1 MIEIRDEQPG
11 DADAIR
17 AVNDA
22 AFGQATEGAI
32 VDALRNACDRL
43 VSLVAVEGDA
53 IVGHILFSPVEIRP
67 AGGGSGGASPTLE
80 SSPRVANLAGMGLA
94 PMAVLPAFQRKGI
107 GSMLV
112 REGLAR
118 VKREGAPFVVVLGH
132 HAFYP
137 RFGFERASK
146 FGITCLWE
154 VPDEAF
160 MLIAFDA
167 SALPSARGTA
177 YYRAEFDAA
186 I

>member
-1 MIEIRDEQPG
+1 MIEIRDERPG
-11 DADAIR
+11 DSDAIR
-17 AVNDA
+17 VVNDA
-22 AFGQATEGAI
+22 AFGQPAEGAI

-53 IVGHILFSPVEIRP
+53 IAGHILFSPVEIRP
-67 AGGGSGGASPTLE
+67 ARGGVGGASA
-80 SSPRVANLAGMGLA
+80 RVANLAGMGLA
-94 PMAVLPAFQRKGI
+94 PMAVLPAYQRKGI

-118 VKREGAPFVVVLGH
+118 MRSEGAPFVVVLGH

-137 RFGFERASK
+137 RFGFDRASK
-146 FGITCLWE
+146 FGITCPWE

-167 SALPSARGTA
+167 SVLPSTGGTA

>member
-1 MIEIRDEQPG
+1 MIEVRDERPG
-11 DADAIR
+11 DAGAIR

-22 AFGQATEGAI
+22 AFGQPAEGEI
-32 VDALRNACDRL
+32 VDALRKACDRL

-67 AGGGSGGASPTLE
+67 AGDGPGGASPSPG
-80 SSPRVANLAGMGLA
+80 SSTRMANLAGMGLA
-94 PMAVLPAFQRKGI
+94 PMAVLPAHQRLGI

-118 VKREGAPFVVVLGH
+118 MRRGGEPFVVVLGH

-146 FGITCLWE
+146 FGITCPWE
-154 VPDEAF
+154 VPDESF
-160 MLIAFDA
+160 MLLAIDA
-167 SALPSARGTA
+167 SALPSAGGTA
-177 YYRAEFDAA
+177 YYRPEFDAA
-186 I
+186 V